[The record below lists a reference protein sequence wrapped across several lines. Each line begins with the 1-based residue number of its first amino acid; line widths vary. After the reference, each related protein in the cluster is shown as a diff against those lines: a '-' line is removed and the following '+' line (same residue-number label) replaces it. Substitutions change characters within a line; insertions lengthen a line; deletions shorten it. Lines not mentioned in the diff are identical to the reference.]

1 MKRIFIFDRAVA
13 LIVLFSCFLSAVA
26 VDGYKVSGRVVD
38 KISRTPVVY
47 ALVSVVGSNESKAFT
62 DTLGMF
68 VIENVT
74 PGVKRFSVE
83 CMGYKSLVSSE
94 YIVSANLP
102 FIELEI
108 EEDPSTISDI
118 TVTASSLRR
127 DRESPVSMQI
137 IGIGDIEK
145 SPGGNRDISR
155 IVRNSPGVAF
165 SPVGYRNDLIVRG
178 GGPSENRFFM
188 DGIEI
193 PNINHFATQGA
204 SGGPVSILN
213 ADLVREVQFYTG
225 VFPVDKAGALSS
237 AMDIRLREGNP
248 DGYGFKATLGASEV
262 SLSGD
267 GHIGKNTTYL
277 FSLRQSY
284 LQLLFKMLGLP
295 FLPNFIDG
303 QFKVKT
309 RIDKSNEVEFLGL
322 AGIDDMKLNT
332 DEKGEDAE
340 YLLSYLPRITQQTFT
355 VGTVYRHYSKHG
367 VQTLSLGYNYL
378 GNQNKKYF
386 NNDKSDPANLTLDLS
401 SREQKLTLRAENKS
415 YGERWRLTEGVEMF
429 YSDYYN
435 RTRQKI
441 YNTDPSLNDYRTNL
455 GLFGA
460 ALYASAQ
467 YTSSDER
474 FRATF
479 GLRTDG
485 SGYSSSL
492 SRFWENISPNL
503 SLSYM
508 FVPEWSVNAGAGIYH
523 QLPALTSLGYK
534 DNSGRYVNKGL
545 RYQQVANVSLGVSW
559 NHDERIMAT
568 AEAFFKSYSRMPLS
582 LTDSIPLACK
592 GNDYGV
598 VGNEA
603 LAPDAS
609 GLAYGVEASLRW
621 QIPDRLTL
629 ISTFTFYRSKFRN
642 GPDEKYFSSAWDN
655 RFIGNICGTY
665 DFPHNWSL
673 GARLSV
679 IGGAPY
685 TPYDVDKSSLV
696 EAWDAQ
702 GRPCYDYSRYNEGR
716 LDAFCQ
722 LDLRV
727 DKNYYFKGWS
737 LGLYVDIQNVTASVL
752 HQPDVLMSTGVIEN
766 PSAPLSEQRYKMK
779 YISQD
784 SGTLLPSIGVTV
796 QF

>member
-1 MKRIFIFDRAVA
+1 MKNIFIIWRFSA
-13 LIVLFSCFLSAVA
+13 LAFFFSIFCSVGA
-26 VDGYKVSGRVVD
+26 VDGYNVKGRVVD

-47 ALVSVVGSNESKAFT
+47 ALVSVVGSDESKAFT
-62 DTLGMF
+62 DTLGVF

-74 PGVKRFSVE
+74 PGVKRFSIE
-83 CMGYKSLVSSE
+83 CMGYKSAISSE
-94 YIVSANLP
+94 YIVSANTP

-108 EEDPSTISDI
+108 EEDPSTISDV

-155 IVRNSPGVAF
+155 IVRNSPGVSF

-178 GGPSENRFFM
+178 GGPSENRFYM

-237 AMDIRLREGNP
+237 AMDIRLRDGNP

-267 GHIGKNTTYL
+267 GHIGSNTTYL

-284 LQLLFKMLGLP
+284 LQFLFKMLGLP

-309 RIDKSNEVEFLGL
+309 RIGNSNEIEILGL

-355 VGTVYRHYSKHG
+355 VGASYRHYSERG
-367 VQTLSLGYNYL
+367 VQTVSLGYNYI
-378 GNQNKKYF
+378 GNQNEKYF
-386 NNDKSDPANLTLDLS
+386 NNDKSNPDNLMLDLS
-401 SREQKLTLRAENKS
+401 SREQKITLRAENRT
-415 YGERWRLTEGVEMF
+415 YGERWRVTEGVEMF
-429 YSDYYN
+429 YSDYYD
-435 RTRQKI
+435 RTLQKI
-441 YNTDPSLNDYRTNL
+441 YTTDAAMHNYRTQL

-460 ALYASAQ
+460 GVYASAQ
-467 YTSSDER
+467 YTSVDNR
-474 FRATF
+474 LRATI

-485 SGYSSSL
+485 SAYSSST

-508 FVPEWSVNAGAGIYH
+508 FVDEWSLNAGAGIYH
-523 QLPALTSLGYK
+523 QLPALTSLGFK
-534 DNSGRYVNKGL
+534 DNDGRYVNKGL
-545 RYQQVANVSLGVSW
+545 RYQRVANVSLGVSW
-559 NHDERIMAT
+559 NHNERMMAT

-582 LTDSIPLACK
+582 LADSIPLACK

-603 LAPDAS
+603 LSPVAS
-609 GLAYGVEASLRW
+609 GLAYGIEASFRW
-621 QIPDRLTL
+621 QIPDRFTL
-629 ISTFTFYRSKFRN
+629 ISTFTLYRSKFRN
-642 GPDEKYFSSAWDN
+642 GKGEKYFSSAWDN
-655 RFIGNICGTY
+655 RFIGNVCGTY

-673 GARLSV
+673 GARFSA

-702 GRPCYDYSRYNEGR
+702 GKPYYDYSRYNAER
-716 LDAFCQ
+716 LDAFFQ

-737 LGLYVDIQNVTASVL
+737 LGVYIDLQNVTASVL